1 MTVDEA
7 RARFP
12 VLERYAYLNAGT
24 FGPLAR
30 RTMAAV
36 AEAQQA
42 ELERGRAGPEYFQRL
57 LGLRETVR
65 AALAA
70 QIGVPAGNVAL
81 TGSTTAGCNLVLQG
95 LGLGPEDE
103 VVTTTDEH
111 FGLIGPL
118 LVSGTRL
125 RVVAPEVDAI
135 LAAVGPRT
143 RLLALSHVTWTA
155 GKVLPIAELR
165 AESGLPVLADGA
177 QGAGAIPVD
186 ATGVD
191 FYTVSAQK
199 WLCGPDATGALFVRD
214 PEALQIRSA
223 SYFGQASYDL
233 DEPSW
238 EPKPGAARFDP
249 GPVPV
254 PALAGLEAALADLP
268 EWRFERARELT
279 DRCHA
284 LLSERFDVI
293 SEPGQGTLVS
303 WRPGGG
309 ADPAALSEHAYERGV
324 IIRHLPSTGW
334 LRASCGWWTSE
345 DDLARLVEAVS

>member
-1 MTVDEA
+1 MSVEEA

-12 VLERYAYLNAGT
+12 VLERFAYLNAGT
-24 FGPLAR
+24 FGPLSRA
-30 RTMAAV
+30 TMDAV
-36 AEAQQA
+36 AEAQRD
-42 ELERGRAGPEYFQRL
+42 ELERGRAGPAYFKRL
-57 LGLRETVR
+57 LDLRETVR
-65 AALAA
+65 GALAA
-70 QIGVPAGNVAL
+70 QIGVPAENVAL

-95 LGLGPEDE
+95 LGLGPRDE

-118 LVSGTRL
+118 LVSGARL
-125 RVVAPEVDAI
+125 RVVEPDADAI
-135 LAAVGPRT
+135 LSAVGPRT
-143 RLLALSHVTWTA
+143 RLLALSHVTWTT
-155 GKVLPIAELR
+155 GKVLPIAELH
-165 AESGLPVLADGA
+165 ATSGLPVLADGA

-199 WLCGPDATGALFVRD
+199 WLCGPDATGALYVRD
-214 PEALQIRSA
+214 PEALRIPAA

-233 DEPSW
+233 DEPGW

-254 PALAGLEAALADLP
+254 PSLAGLEAALADLP
-268 EWRFERARELT
+268 EWRFEGARAVT
-279 DRCHA
+279 DRCHE
-284 LLSERFDVI
+284 LLSERFDVV

-303 WRPGGG
+303 WRPEG
-309 ADPAALSEHAYERGV
+309 DPAELSRQAYDRGV
-324 IIRHLPSTGW
+324 IIRDLPTTGC

-345 DDLARLVEAVS
+345 EDLERLVEAVS

>member
-1 MTVDEA
+1 VTLEEA
-7 RARFP
+7 RLRFP
-12 VLERYAYLNAGT
+12 VLERFAYLNAGT

-30 RTMAAV
+30 ATVDAVSAA
-36 AEAQQA
+36 QRG
-42 ELERGRAGPEYFQRL
+42 ELEQGRAGPEYFQRML
-57 LGLRETVR
+57 ALRESVR
-65 AALAA
+65 SALAA
-70 QIGVPAGNVAL
+70 TIGAPAENVSL

-95 LGLGPEDE
+95 LDVGPDDE

-118 LVSGTRL
+118 LVSRARL
-125 RVVAPEVDAI
+125 RVVEPDADAI

-143 RLLALSHVTWTA
+143 RLIAVSHVTWTT
-155 GKVLPIAELR
+155 GRVLPVAALR
-165 AESGLPVLADGA
+165 EQSGLPVLADGA

-199 WLCGPDATGALFVRD
+199 WLCGPDATGALYVRD
-214 PEALQIRSA
+214 PESLRVSAA

-233 DEPSW
+233 DEASW

-254 PALAGLEAALADLP
+254 PSMAGLEAALADLP
-268 EWRFERARELT
+268 EWRFERAREAT

-284 LLSERFDVI
+284 LLSERFDVV

-303 WRPGGG
+303 WRPRGD
-309 ADPAALSEHAYERGV
+309 AEELSKRAYERGV
-324 IIRHLPSTGW
+324 IIRHLPTTGW
-334 LRASCGWWTSE
+334 LRASCGWWTSDE
-345 DDLARLVEAVS
+345 DLERLVEAVS

>member
-1 MTVDEA
+1 MRFEDA

-12 VLERYAYLNAGT
+12 VLERFAYLNAGT

-30 RTMAAV
+30 ATADAT
-36 AEAQQA
+36 AEAQRA
-42 ELERGRAGPEYFQRL
+42 ELEQGRAGPEYFQRL
-57 LGLRETVR
+57 LGLRVAVR
-65 AALAA
+65 AGLAE
-70 QIGVPAGNVAL
+70 QIGVPAESVAL

-95 LGLGPEDE
+95 LGLAADDE

-118 LVSGTRL
+118 LVSGAKL
-125 RVVAPEVDAI
+125 RVVAPDAEAI
-135 LAAVGPRT
+135 LGAVGPRT
-143 RLLALSHVTWTA
+143 RLIAVSHVTWTT
-155 GKVLPIAELR
+155 GKVLPIARLR
-165 AESGLPVLADGA
+165 AESGLPLLADGA

-191 FYTVSAQK
+191 CYTISAQK
-199 WLCGPDATGALFVRD
+199 WLCGPDATGGLYVRD
-214 PEALQIRSA
+214 ADSLGIPAT

-233 DEPSW
+233 ADLSW

-254 PALAGLEAALADLP
+254 PALAGLQAALADLP
-268 EWRFERARELT
+268 EWRFGRARELT

-284 LLSERFDVI
+284 LLSERFEVV

-303 WRPGGG
+303 WRPSG
-309 ADPAALSEHAYERGV
+309 DAAELSRRAYERGV
-324 IIRHLPSTGW
+324 IIRDLPSTGW
-334 LRASCGWWTSE
+334 LRASCGWWTSD
-345 DDLARLVEAVS
+345 DDLERLVEAVS